1 MSLYVLKDVATSYI
15 TKSFV
20 GGGNTVTLD
29 EYDSVTVML
38 TALVLYIVLL
48 FLGQWIWNNILTQYV
63 DVPPLESV
71 LHLLG
76 LVILGKLI
84 FASIIQKKTFF
95 FIVY

>member
-1 MSLYVLKDVATSYI
+1 MSISVLKDVASSYI
-15 TKSFV
+15 TKSIV
-20 GGGNTVTLD
+20 GGANHITLN
-29 EYDSVTVML
+29 EYDSATVML
-38 TALVLYIVLL
+38 SALVLYIVML

-84 FASIIQKKTFF
+84 FA
-95 FIVY
+95 

>member
-1 MSLYVLKDVATSYI
+1 MSLSVLKDVATSYI

-20 GGGNTVTLD
+20 GGTNMVTLN
-29 EYDSVTVML
+29 ESDSATIML
-38 TALVLYIVLL
+38 SALVLYIVML
-48 FLGQWIWNNILTQYV
+48 FIGLWIWNNILTQYF

-84 FASIIQKKTFF
+84 FA
-95 FIVY
+95 

>member
-1 MSLYVLKDVATSYI
+1 MSLSVLKDVATSYI

-29 EYDSVTVML
+29 EYDSVTVLL

-76 LVILGKLI
+76 LAILGKLI
-84 FASIIQKKTFF
+84 FA
-95 FIVY
+95 

>member
-1 MSLYVLKDVATSYI
+1 MPLSLLKNVATSYI
-15 TKSFV
+15 TKSFL
-20 GGGNTVTLD
+20 GGGNTVALNEDDSATL
-29 EYDSVTVML
+29 ML
-38 TALVLYIVLL
+38 TALVLYIVML

-84 FASIIQKKTFF
+84 FA
-95 FIVY
+95 

>member
-1 MSLYVLKDVATSYI
+1 MSLSVLKDVATSYI

-84 FASIIQKKTFF
+84 FA
-95 FIVY
+95 

>member
-1 MSLYVLKDVATSYI
+1 MSLSVLKDVASSYI

-20 GGGNTVTLD
+20 GGENHITLN
-29 EYDSVTVML
+29 EYDSATVML
-38 TALVLYIVLL
+38 SALVLYIVML

-84 FASIIQKKTFF
+84 FA
-95 FIVY
+95 

>member
-1 MSLYVLKDVATSYI
+1 MPLSLLKNVATSYI
-15 TKSFV
+15 TKSFL
-20 GGGNTVTLD
+20 GGGNTVALN
-29 EYDSVTVML
+29 EYDSATLML
-38 TALVLYIVLL
+38 TALVLYIVML

-84 FASIIQKKTFF
+84 FA
-95 FIVY
+95 